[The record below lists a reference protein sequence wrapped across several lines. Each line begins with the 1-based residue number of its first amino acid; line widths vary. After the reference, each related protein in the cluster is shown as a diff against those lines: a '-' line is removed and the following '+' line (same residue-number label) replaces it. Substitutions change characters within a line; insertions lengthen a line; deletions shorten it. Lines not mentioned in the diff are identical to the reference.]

1 MTAWRRVARS
11 SSPSSSCSAVTVTVC
26 GAFQSSGVKVSVV
39 GSGAT
44 SGLPLATETPT
55 PLVQPVGRVSSTSV
69 YVPWFAA
76 SAPGSSSR
84 DRLVRETTTAGAVG
98 VTGSEPL
105 VTSLAPE
112 WAAASTVTDS
122 VAAASTS

>member
-1 MTAWRRVARS
+1 MTVWRRVARS
-11 SSPSSSCSAVTVTVC
+11 SMPSSSCPAVTVTVC
-26 GAFQSSGVKVSVV
+26 GALQSSGVKVSAA
-39 GSGAT
+39 GSGVT
-44 SGLPLATETPT
+44 SGLPLATEMPT
-55 PLVQPVGRVSSTSV
+55 PAQPVGRVSSASV

-105 VTSLAPE
+105 ATSLAPE
-112 WAAASTVTDS
+112 CAAASTVTAS